1 MRRRLRRLRRGE
13 NRAGRVL
20 RIAFWLTALAL
31 VRVPVAAAADAY
43 PVRPILIII
52 PAPAGGALDIAFRA
66 IRPALSADLGMPM
79 AIENRAG
86 ASGVIGMESVALAR
100 PDGYTLAATSTS
112 TLTIVAAAA
121 PSVPYTPGDFIPI
134 GDYAL
139 DYTVLVVRAD
149 APWRSLAELT
159 GFARTHPGRLS
170 YGSAGP
176 GTLSTL
182 AMEAVKNALGLDIV
196 QVPYPGAPQVTNAL
210 LGRQL
215 EIGAIPLSSAAPL
228 LRQGSLRAIVTTAA
242 QRPASFPDVPTLAE
256 AAITRAARALA
267 IGLYAPAGTPPF
279 AIDRLARAL
288 RRTIGSA
295 SVIATL
301 QQAGLFVQYEDGA
314 RVRERLAAEYGDVA
328 DPGRKRPESERAAAP
343 SGSD

>member
-1 MRRRLRRLRRGE
+1 
-13 NRAGRVL
+13 L
-20 RIAFWLTALAL
+20 RIGLWLIAFGL
-31 VRVPVAAAADAY
+31 VRLPAAAAEDAY
-43 PVRPILIII
+43 PVRPILVVV

-66 IRPALSADLGMPM
+66 IRPALSVELGMPM
-79 AIENRAG
+79 AIENKAG

-100 PDGYTLAATSTS
+100 PDGYTLAATATS
-112 TLTIVAAAA
+112 TLTLVNASA
-121 PSVPYTPGDFIPI
+121 PSVPYAPGDFIPI
-134 GDYAL
+134 GNYAL
-139 DYTVLVVRAD
+139 DFTILVVRAD
-149 APWRSLAELT
+149 APWRSLAELARY
-159 GFARTHPGRLS
+159 ARTHPGQLS

-182 AMEAVKNALGLDIV
+182 AMESVKAAFGLDIV

-215 EIGAIPLSSAAPL
+215 EIGAVPLSSAAPL
-228 LRQGSLRAIVTTAA
+228 LRDGSLRAVVTTAPR
-242 QRPASFPDVPTLAE
+242 RPAFFPDVPTLAE
-256 AAITRAARALA
+256 AGVPRAMRALA

-295 SVIATL
+295 PVIAGL
-301 QQAGLFVQYEDGA
+301 QEAGLSVEYEDGA
-314 RVRERLAAEYGDVA
+314 RVGADLAAAYGSRNR
-328 DPGRKRPESERAAAP
+328 PGSKRAAAP